1 VEDKPKNSLHHFF
14 SSSEWVNVF
23 LTAVIAFTGIVG
35 IKLVIQ
41 GESDTARIRD
51 AAERQAGA
59 ARKSAQ
65 AARNFADTAALI
77 NGGIGDAVKKLDAQ
91 AKATQKSVELSANQF
106 RLAQASDLAVL
117 NISLV
122 DRVTSRFTIVNFG
135 NLAAK
140 NIVVRVR
147 EDHFPSIHAM
157 NFYRYDPLTEL
168 GGLRSDQPGKYD
180 RDALTKEES
189 AETVSA
195 TGPIWHSIGYL
206 RHSGV
211 LSHEYTFP
219 FPLASSPEKSVI
231 CFLVVMDWDDAIE
244 HRKGSACQLFIN
256 AEAVDCQQF
265 VLGLPAPKI
274 KDQ

>member
-1 VEDKPKNSLHHFF
+1 MEDKPKSLLRFF
-14 SSSEWVNVF
+14 SKSEWVNVF
-23 LTAVIAFTGIVG
+23 LTAVIAATGVVGIV
-35 IKLVIQ
+35 LVIQ

-51 AAERQAGA
+51 AAEKEAGA
-59 ARKSAQ
+59 AAKSAQ
-65 AARNFADTAALI
+65 AARDFADTAALI

-117 NISLV
+117 NASLV

-147 EDHFPSIHAM
+147 EDHFPSIDVM
-157 NFYRYDPLTEL
+157 NLYRYDPLTEQ
-168 GGLRSDQPGKYD
+168 GRFRSGQPGKYD
-180 RDALTKEES
+180 SGALSNEER
-189 AETVSA
+189 AETSSA
-195 TGPIWHSIGYL
+195 IGPIWHNVGHL
-206 RHSGV
+206 RHNGV
-211 LSHEYTFP
+211 LSYEYRFP
-219 FPLASSPEKSVI
+219 FALASPPEKSVI

-244 HRKGSACQLFIN
+244 HRKGSACQLFVN
-256 AEAVDCQQF
+256 GEAAGCQQF